1 MEKSTKKRL
10 KYHDDLLKKARN
22 IDHDKSKEGLM
33 NKIKL
38 ERDKV
43 ASEIGKNKKGY

>member
-1 MEKSTKKRL
+1 MEKSIKKRL
-10 KYHDDLLKKARN
+10 KEHDDLLKRVKN
-22 IDHDKSKEGLM
+22 IDHDESKEGLM

-43 ASEIGKNKKGY
+43 ASKIGKKDY